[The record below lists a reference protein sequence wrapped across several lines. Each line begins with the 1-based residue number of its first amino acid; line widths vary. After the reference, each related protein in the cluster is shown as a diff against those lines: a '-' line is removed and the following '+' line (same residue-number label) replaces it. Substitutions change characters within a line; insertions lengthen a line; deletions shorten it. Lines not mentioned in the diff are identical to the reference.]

1 MDSTTAGYLELF
13 IGPMFSGKT
22 SRLLE
27 IYKKQCFC
35 GNKPIVIN
43 FSGDNRY
50 SDYDTHL
57 STHDERKIPCVRAT
71 TLNDIFDISA
81 IPNIIDVGDDVY
93 YNGDMRRQF
102 IDNTYS
108 QFSQVILINEA
119 QFFPDLYD
127 WVTFMQM
134 LKHRPLIILRTFLP
148 NFFTWSFTAASV
160 MPFSR

>member
-1 MDSTTAGYLELF
+1 MSDSTTTGYLELF

-27 IYKKQCFC
+27 IYKKLCFC

-71 TLNDIFDISA
+71 TLNDIFDISGA
-81 IPNIIDVGDDVY
+81 PNMIDVGNDVY
-93 YNGDMRRQF
+93 YTG
-102 IDNTYS
+102 
-108 QFSQVILINEA
+108 E
-119 QFFPDLYD
+119 
-127 WVTFMQM
+127 
-134 LKHRPLIILRTFLP
+134 RPQ
-148 NFFTWSFTAASV
+148 SEC
-160 MPFSR
+160 